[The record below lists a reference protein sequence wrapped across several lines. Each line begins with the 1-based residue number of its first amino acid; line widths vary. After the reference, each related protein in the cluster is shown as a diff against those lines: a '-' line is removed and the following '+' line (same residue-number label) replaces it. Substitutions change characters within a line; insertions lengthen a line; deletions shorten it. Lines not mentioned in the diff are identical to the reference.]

1 MKVENMRSN
10 RGNKVPNQFII
21 TTETPEGNKVEY
33 LQSYQ
38 TIIAKKIYDNL
49 GCYVVETFLDKNAY
63 NYSVTTAKYRN
74 SFLGVSSKD
83 FKAKDY
89 ILTDLNNVS
98 WYIVN
103 SCFGFHSACCGVE
116 TMREI
121 YLKYKF
127 YLLIYKIINGGKN
140 ANNR

>member
-1 MKVENMRSN
+1 MKSN

-98 WYIVN
+98 WYIGN
-103 SCFGFHSACCGVE
+103 SCHGFHFTCCGVE

-121 YLKYKF
+121 YLKYRMYVLVLKMF
-127 YLLIYKIINGGKN
+127 KLGGKY
-140 ANNR
+140 ANTRKDT

>member
-1 MKVENMRSN
+1 MKVENMKSN

-49 GCYVVETFLDKNAY
+49 GCDVVETFLDKNAY

-89 ILTDLNNVS
+89 ILTDLN
-98 WYIVN
+98 
-103 SCFGFHSACCGVE
+103 
-116 TMREI
+116 T
-121 YLKYKF
+121 
-127 YLLIYKIINGGKN
+127 
-140 ANNR
+140 